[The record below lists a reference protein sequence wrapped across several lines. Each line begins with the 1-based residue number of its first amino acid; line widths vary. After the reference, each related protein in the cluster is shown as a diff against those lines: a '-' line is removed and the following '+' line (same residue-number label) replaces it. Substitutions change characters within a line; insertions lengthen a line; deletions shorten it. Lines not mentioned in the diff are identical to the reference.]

1 MPARPDKLA
10 LFDLDNTL
18 LYGDSDHA
26 WGDFLVDEGAVD
38 RDEFRAKNDAFY
50 LAYKTG
56 TLDIHDYLRF
66 ALSPI
71 AGKRDEDLKPL
82 VDRFMKAKV
91 VPMIHDAAWPLLD
104 RHQHDLCAI
113 VTATNA
119 FVTAPIAAHLGVA
132 HLIACDVEKIDGR
145 YTGQSVGVPSFREG
159 KILRVEQWLAQDGRA
174 LRDFDE
180 TYFYSD
186 SLNDLPLLNL
196 VTHPVAVDP
205 DPTLL
210 AHAEARGWPII
221 SLRKPASTMSPAR
234 NVAAQSR

>member
-1 MPARPDKLA
+1 MPNRPAKLA

-18 LYGDSDHA
+18 LHGDSDHA
-26 WGDFLVDEGAVD
+26 WGDFLVDEGVVD
-38 RDEFRAKNDAFY
+38 REEFRAKNDAFY
-50 LAYKTG
+50 QAYKAG

-82 VDRFMKAKV
+82 VDRFMQTKV
-91 VPMIHDAAWPLLD
+91 LPMIHHAAWALLE
-104 RHQHDLCAI
+104 RHQDDLRAI

-119 FVTAPIAAHLGVA
+119 FVTQPIAAHLGIA
-132 HLIACDVEKIDGR
+132 HLIACNVEKVDDR

-159 KILRVEQWLAQDGRA
+159 KILRVEQWLAEHGHR

-186 SLNDLPLLNL
+186 SLNDLPLLNI

-205 DPTLL
+205 DETLH
-210 AHAEARGWPII
+210 AHAKSRGWPII
-221 SLRKPASTMSPAR
+221 SLRHAVPAR
-234 NVAAQSR
+234 ASAAQSY